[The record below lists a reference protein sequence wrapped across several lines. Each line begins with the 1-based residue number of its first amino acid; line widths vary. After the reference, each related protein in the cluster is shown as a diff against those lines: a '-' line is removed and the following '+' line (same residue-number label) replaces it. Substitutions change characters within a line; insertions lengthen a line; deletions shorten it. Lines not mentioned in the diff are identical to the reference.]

1 MATIGLQ
8 IFWNIKSY
16 KETKSQLINE
26 VQSAFDNSIEYY
38 YLEDSKND
46 FVAIIGNDSM
56 VSNDEFF
63 DSVKFD
69 NIFNKQRSNDLLAKR
84 DTIDAKVVKIES
96 IEYHEDSKEDMDK
109 NRIKKL
115 SEKQIKLRK
124 TLPKNP
130 KDISSIT
137 VLKGKKA
144 SDSISNLKNLVN
156 KIIISMVRDSIEFNK
171 LSKALEKELLRKNID
186 VAYSL
191 QHFKAD
197 TIFHRF
203 QKDSISE
210 LPLSAISESSFLPK
224 NQKLQISFSD
234 PTILLLKR
242 SFTEISLSLLL
253 SLSIIFCLLYL
264 LRTINKQ
271 KKIDLIKND
280 LISNITHEFKTPI
293 TTISTAIEGIKNFN
307 SLDDKEKTNRYLDI
321 SGQQL

>member
-1 MATIGLQ
+1 MKSKNYKYILLFITLTVLATIGLQ

-115 SEKQIKLRK
+115 SIRILC
-124 TLPKNP
+124 
-130 KDISSIT
+130 
-137 VLKGKKA
+137 LK
-144 SDSISNLKNLVN
+144 KNLAT
-156 KIIISMVRDSIEFNK
+156 
-171 LSKALEKELLRKNID
+171 LLE
-186 VAYSL
+186 
-191 QHFKAD
+191 
-197 TIFHRF
+197 
-203 QKDSISE
+203 
-210 LPLSAISESSFLPK
+210 
-224 NQKLQISFSD
+224 
-234 PTILLLKR
+234 
-242 SFTEISLSLLL
+242 
-253 SLSIIFCLLYL
+253 
-264 LRTINKQ
+264 
-271 KKIDLIKND
+271 
-280 LISNITHEFKTPI
+280 
-293 TTISTAIEGIKNFN
+293 EG
-307 SLDDKEKTNRYLDI
+307 
-321 SGQQL
+321 